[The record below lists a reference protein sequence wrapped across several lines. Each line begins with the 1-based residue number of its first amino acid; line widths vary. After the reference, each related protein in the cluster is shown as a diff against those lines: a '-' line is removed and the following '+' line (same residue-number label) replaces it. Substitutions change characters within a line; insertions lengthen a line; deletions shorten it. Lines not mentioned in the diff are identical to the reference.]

1 MMNRNHMAFEIS
13 FLYANF
19 CHNND
24 KHVLN
29 NESLG
34 QFFFSFAI
42 EFEVPQTKLHVS
54 LVAEEKEIQ
63 MKCR

>member
-1 MMNRNHMAFEIS
+1 MNRNRMTFEIS
-13 FLYANF
+13 FLYATF

-24 KHVLN
+24 KHVLY

-42 EFEVPQTKLHVS
+42 EVPQTKLHVS